1 MGERVWLDEHSWVD
15 VFRGWLPD
23 ADDVYAAVADSA
35 RWRRG
40 RLWRY
45 ERWVEEPRLTA
56 PGLRS
61 GVTMPAPLLEAHRDL
76 QKQYRV
82 RFDDFSFNWYQHGRE
97 SVAFHRDRELRW
109 LENTVTAIVTLG
121 AKRPFF
127 LRPRANRYDHEAPN
141 RGATHDIAPGPGD
154 LLVMGGRAQSD
165 WEHSVP
171 KTDTHVNGRIS
182 AQWRWTSKT
191 GRPVQGPNYRAPRYF
206 NR

>member
-1 MGERVWLDEHSWVD
+1 MAERVWLDEHSWVD
-15 VFRGWLPD
+15 VVRGWLPN
-23 ADDVYAAVADSA
+23 ALEVYDAVAETA
-35 RWRRG
+35 TWRRG

-61 GVTMPAPLLEAHRDL
+61 GADLPPALLEAHRDL

-82 RFDDFSFNWYQHGRE
+82 TFDDFSFNWYQHGRE

-109 LENTVTAIVTLG
+109 LDNTVTAIVTLG

-127 LRPRANRYDHEAPN
+127 LRPRANRYDHAAPN
-141 RGATHDIAPGPGD
+141 RGATHDIFPGPGD
-154 LLVMGGRAQSD
+154 LLVMGGRAQAD

-171 KTDTHVNGRIS
+171 KVDSHVAGRIS
-182 AQWRWTSKT
+182 AQWRWTSRT
-191 GRPVQGPNYRAPRYF
+191 GRPVQGPNYRAPRSF